1 MTNGFK
7 LENQREEIKQEEI
20 EKAKEDFEQK
30 ASENNL
36 VKRRT
41 NKRTDDKLDTIRYS
55 MYNIQSKHLSF

>member
-55 MYNIQSKHLSF
+55 MYNIQSKHFSF